1 MCKNLSGNTA
11 ENDKNT
17 LSKFHRDLSPFA
29 EEFVKVCR
37 YKTFWIRISARRTF
51 LLFRCYSI
59 HVKLCV
65 LKVEI
70 EFKRVRAHAAA
81 CTAVSPMSGSPTSG
95 TLKKT
100 ERGEFITPPGPTGRR
115 SNEWLIANKLTLN
128 SPKTEFMLI
137 GSRAKAKH
145 ISNCSLS

>member
-1 MCKNLSGNTA
+1 MFKGVFCRNISVEYEYDRCVKMENSGNTA
-11 ENDKNT
+11 ENNKNT

-65 LKVEI
+65 LEVEI

-95 TLKKT
+95 TLKKQ
-100 ERGEFITPPGPTGRR
+100 
-115 SNEWLIANKLTLN
+115 NAANL
-128 SPKTEFMLI
+128 
-137 GSRAKAKH
+137 
-145 ISNCSLS
+145 

>member
-1 MCKNLSGNTA
+1 MFKGVFCRNISVEHEYDRCVKMENSGNTA
-11 ENDKNT
+11 ENNKNT

-65 LKVEI
+65 LEVEI

-95 TLKKT
+95 TLKKQ
-100 ERGEFITPPGPTGRR
+100 
-115 SNEWLIANKLTLN
+115 NAANL
-128 SPKTEFMLI
+128 
-137 GSRAKAKH
+137 
-145 ISNCSLS
+145 